1 MESAQQQALVIDGSM
16 LEGGGQLFRIS
27 LALSYLLNKSIF
39 IKNIRK
45 NRPKGGGLA
54 NQHLT
59 CANTLFGMMN
69 SLAPNYTLIGHS
81 IKSTELQVL
90 SNIDAPSRLDES
102 FIQMTGGVV
111 KID

>member
-1 MESAQQQALVIDGSM
+1 M
-16 LEGGGQLFRIS
+16 LEGGGQLFRMS

-45 NRPKGGGLA
+45 NRPKGGLA

-59 CANTLFGMMN
+59 CANTLFGLMN
-69 SLAPNYTLIGHS
+69 TLAPNYTLIGNS

-90 SNIDAPSRLDES
+90 SNVDATSRLDES